1 MEQISELAQQV
12 WSGLSTQIGVYGPK
26 VIAAAA
32 ILLGTLL
39 IAFVVKSIIAA
50 AINRTGFARQA
61 NETTGGSQNLG
72 SSLASAAFWV
82 IILIGLV
89 QALTRLELTAVV
101 DPLNQMLTTILDYLP
116 RIMGAILLFGI
127 FWIVASV
134 VRQTAKAVLVFAD
147 PLPEKLGLTTGP
159 ANIAAPAAAILSG
172 LMLLIGGIAAL
183 DVLDIEAIS
192 TPAIGLL
199 TEITNAIPNVIVA
212 ALIVTVFVFIGRFVS
227 GLLKRTLPGTGVDS
241 AIAELG
247 ILKGADRGLTATDVL
262 ANLSVFFI
270 VLLGLVAGLR
280 ALGFEALT
288 TAMDTVLDMSASIAF
303 GAVIIFAG
311 VFVSR
316 IISRAMTST
325 GDGATDFAANFVRW
339 TIVVLAAI
347 LGISRMGL
355 DPSGGMFI
363 LDAARILLIGAAAGL
378 AIAFGWGG
386 KDWAAKQLQRL
397 RSTDR

>member
-1 MEQISELAQQV
+1 MEQIWDLAHQV
-12 WSGLSTQIGVYGPK
+12 WTSLTTQVAVYGPK
-26 VIAAAA
+26 VVGAAV

-39 IAFVVKSIIAA
+39 VAFVVKSVIAA
-50 AINRTGFARQA
+50 AINRTSFAKTA
-61 NETTGGSQNLG
+61 NETTTSTQSLG
-72 SSLASAAFWV
+72 ASLASAAFWV
-82 IILIGLV
+82 IVLIGLV

-101 DPLNQMLTTILDYLP
+101 DPLNRMLSTILDYSP
-116 RIMGAILLFGI
+116 RIFGAALLFGI
-127 FWIVASV
+127 FWMVASV

-147 PLPEKLGLTTGP
+147 PLPQKVGLTSEP
-159 ANIAAPAAAILSG
+159 ANISGTVSAIASG
-172 LMLLIGGIAAL
+172 LMLLLGGIASL

-199 TEITNAIPNVIVA
+199 TEITNAIPNVVVA
-212 ALIVTVFVFIGRFVS
+212 ALILTVFVFIGRFVS
-227 GLLKRTLPGTGVDS
+227 GLLKRTLPGTGVDA

-247 ILKGADRGLTATDVL
+247 LLKGADRGLTATDLL

-270 VLLGLVAGLR
+270 VLLGLIAALR
-280 ALGFEALT
+280 ALGFAALT
-288 TAMDTVLDMSASIAF
+288 GALDTVLDMSASIAF
-303 GAVIIFAG
+303 GSVIIFAG

-325 GDGATDFAANFVRW
+325 GDGDAAANIVRW

-363 LDAARILLIGAAAGL
+363 LDAARILLIGAAAGM

-397 RSTDR
+397 RSTD